1 MKYIYNLAFKM
12 SISAT
17 IALLIGNALG
27 LQYATVGA
35 VIAILSIQD
44 TRKKALIISYKR
56 IIACSM
62 GTIALLI
69 GNALGLQY
77 ATVGAVIAILS
88 IQDTRKKAL
97 IISYKRIIACSMG
110 ILLSVILYSL
120 LGNGTLIFGLFLIIL
135 IPLTSRLKAQEG
147 MVPSVVL
154 STHFLVANNITI
166 ELIYNEVLLMI
177 IGIGVAAI
185 ANIFMPSLEDKFKDD
200 KEWIEEHYRII
211 INKMSKSLITHAVD
225 IDEQKLINEVEQR
238 LYTSKET
245 AYKIVNNQ
253 FFKSSSYYTDYI
265 NMRINQFDTIKR
277 MRLHFQRFNIPVEQ
291 MNVMADF
298 TLCVSES
305 SYYTDYINMRINQFD
320 TIKRMRLH
328 FQRFNIPVE
337 QMNVMAD
344 FTLCVSENIS
354 EMNDCKSLLMDL
366 EILRID

>member
-12 SISAT
+12 AISAT
-17 IALLIGNALG
+17 IALIIGNILG

-56 IIACSM
+56 I
-62 GTIALLI
+62 
-69 GNALGLQY
+69 
-77 ATVGAVIAILS
+77 V
-88 IQDTRKKAL
+88 
-97 IISYKRIIACSMG
+97 ACSMG

-120 LGNGTLIFGLFLIIL
+120 LGNRALIFGLFLIIL
-135 IPLTSRLKAQEG
+135 IPLTSRLKVQEG

-166 ELIYNEVLLMI
+166 ALIFNEILLMI

-211 INKMSKSLITHAVD
+211 ISKMSKSLITHTVD
-225 IDEQKLINEVEQR
+225 IDEQKLINEVEKR
-238 LYTSKET
+238 LYESKET
-245 AYKIVNNQ
+245 AYKIVNNH

-298 TLCVSES
+298 TLCV
-305 SYYTDYINMRINQFD
+305 
-320 TIKRMRLH
+320 
-328 FQRFNIPVE
+328 
-337 QMNVMAD
+337 A
-344 FTLCVSENIS
+344 ENIR
-354 EMNDCKSLLMDL
+354 EMNDCKSLLRDL
-366 EILRID
+366 DILRSEFKKMELPKTRDEFESRAQLLQFLNDMEEFLLIKRNFFTTMKNH

>member
-62 GTIALLI
+62 G
-69 GNALGLQY
+69 
-77 ATVGAVIAILS
+77 
-88 IQDTRKKAL
+88 
-97 IISYKRIIACSMG
+97 
-110 ILLSVILYSL
+110 ILLSVMLYSL
-120 LGNGTLIFGLFLIIL
+120 LGNGTLIFGLFLIVL

-147 MVPSVVL
+147 MVPAVVL

-166 ELIYNEVLLMI
+166 ELIFNEVLLMI

-211 INKMSKSLITHAVD
+211 ISKMSKSLITHAVD
-225 IDEQKLINEVEQR
+225 IDEQKLINAVEER

-298 TLCVSES
+298 TLCVSE
-305 SYYTDYINMRINQFD
+305 
-320 TIKRMRLH
+320 
-328 FQRFNIPVE
+328 
-337 QMNVMAD
+337 
-344 FTLCVSENIS
+344 NIS

-366 EILRID
+366 EILRIEFKKMELPKTREEFESRAQLLQFLNDMEEFLLIKRNFFTTMKNH

>member
-1 MKYIYNLAFKM
+1 MKYVYNLAFKM
-12 SISAT
+12 AISAT

-56 IIACSM
+56 I
-62 GTIALLI
+62 
-69 GNALGLQY
+69 
-77 ATVGAVIAILS
+77 V
-88 IQDTRKKAL
+88 
-97 IISYKRIIACSMG
+97 ACSMG

-120 LGNGTLIFGLFLIIL
+120 LGNGALIFGLFLIIL

-147 MVPSVVL
+147 MVPAVVL

-166 ELIYNEVLLMI
+166 ALIFNEVLLMI

-185 ANIFMPSLEDKFKDD
+185 ANIFMPSLEDKFKYDR
-200 KEWIEEHYRII
+200 EWIEEHYRII
-211 INKMSKSLITHAVD
+211 ISKMSKSLITHTVD
-225 IDEQKLINEVEQR
+225 IDEQKIINEVEKR
-238 LYTSKET
+238 LYESKET
-245 AYKIVNNQ
+245 AYKIVNNH

-291 MNVMADF
+291 MNVMSDF
-298 TLCVSES
+298 TLCV
-305 SYYTDYINMRINQFD
+305 
-320 TIKRMRLH
+320 
-328 FQRFNIPVE
+328 
-337 QMNVMAD
+337 A
-344 FTLCVSENIS
+344 ENIR

-366 EILRID
+366 DILRNEFKKMELPKTREEFESRAQLLQFLNDMEEFLLIKRNFFITMKNH

>member
-1 MKYIYNLAFKM
+1 MKYVYNLAFKM

-56 IIACSM
+56 I
-62 GTIALLI
+62 
-69 GNALGLQY
+69 
-77 ATVGAVIAILS
+77 V
-88 IQDTRKKAL
+88 
-97 IISYKRIIACSMG
+97 ACSMG
-110 ILLSVILYSL
+110 ILLSVILYNV
-120 LGNGTLIFGLFLIIL
+120 LGNRALIFGLFLIIL

-147 MVPSVVL
+147 MVPAVVL

-166 ELIYNEVLLMI
+166 ELIFNEVLLMI

-200 KEWIEEHYRII
+200 KEWIEENYRII
-211 INKMSKSLITHAVD
+211 ISKMSKSLITHTVD

-238 LYTSKET
+238 LYESKET

-253 FFKSSSYYTDYI
+253 FFKS
-265 NMRINQFDTIKR
+265 
-277 MRLHFQRFNIPVEQ
+277 
-291 MNVMADF
+291 
-298 TLCVSES
+298 S

-366 EILRID
+366 EILRSEFKKMELPKTREEFESRAQLLQFLNDMEEFLLIKRNFFTTMKNH

>member
-17 IALLIGNALG
+17 IALIIGNALC

-44 TRKKALIISYKR
+44 TRKKAL
-56 IIACSM
+56 
-62 GTIALLI
+62 
-69 GNALGLQY
+69 N
-77 ATVGAVIAILS
+77 
-88 IQDTRKKAL
+88 
-97 IISYKRIIACSMG
+97 ISYKRIIACSMG
-110 ILLSVILYSL
+110 ILLSVILYSI
-120 LGNGTLIFGLFLIIL
+120 LGNGALIFGLFLIIL

-166 ELIYNEVLLMI
+166 SLIYNEVLLMI

-211 INKMSKSLITHAVD
+211 ISKMSKSLITHTVD

-238 LYTSKET
+238 LYESKET

-253 FFKSSSYYTDYI
+253 FFKS
-265 NMRINQFDTIKR
+265 
-277 MRLHFQRFNIPVEQ
+277 
-291 MNVMADF
+291 
-298 TLCVSES
+298 S

-366 EILRID
+366 EILRSEFKKMELPKTREEFESRAQLLQFLNDMEEFLLIKRNFFTTIKNH

>member
-12 SISAT
+12 AISAT
-17 IALLIGNALG
+17 LALIISNILG
-27 LQYATVGA
+27 LQYATVAA

-56 IIACSM
+56 IVACS
-62 GTIALLI
+62 I
-69 GNALGLQY
+69 
-77 ATVGAVIAILS
+77 
-88 IQDTRKKAL
+88 
-97 IISYKRIIACSMG
+97 G
-110 ILLSVILYSL
+110 ILLSVILYSI
-120 LGNGTLIFGLFLIIL
+120 LGNRALIFGLFLIIL
-135 IPLTSRLKAQEG
+135 IPLTSRLKVQEG

-166 ELIYNEVLLMI
+166 ALIFNEILLMI

-211 INKMSKSLITHAVD
+211 ISKMSKSLITHTVD
-225 IDEQKLINEVEQR
+225 IDEQKIINEVEKR
-238 LYTSKET
+238 LYESKET
-245 AYKIVNNQ
+245 AYKIVNNH

-298 TLCVSES
+298 TLCV
-305 SYYTDYINMRINQFD
+305 
-320 TIKRMRLH
+320 
-328 FQRFNIPVE
+328 
-337 QMNVMAD
+337 A
-344 FTLCVSENIS
+344 ENIS
-354 EMNDCKSLLMDL
+354 EMNDCKSLLRDL
-366 EILRID
+366 DILRSEFKKMELPKTREEFESRAQLLQFLNDMEEFLLIKRNFFTTMKNH

>member
-62 GTIALLI
+62 G
-69 GNALGLQY
+69 
-77 ATVGAVIAILS
+77 
-88 IQDTRKKAL
+88 
-97 IISYKRIIACSMG
+97 
-110 ILLSVILYSL
+110 ILLSVMLYSL
-120 LGNGTLIFGLFLIIL
+120 LGNGTLIFGLFLIVL

-147 MVPSVVL
+147 MVPAVVL

-166 ELIYNEVLLMI
+166 ELIFNEVLLMI

-185 ANIFMPSLEDKFKDD
+185 ANIFMPSLEDKFKED

-225 IDEQKLINEVEQR
+225 IDEQKLINEVEER

-298 TLCVSES
+298 TLCVSE
-305 SYYTDYINMRINQFD
+305 
-320 TIKRMRLH
+320 
-328 FQRFNIPVE
+328 
-337 QMNVMAD
+337 
-344 FTLCVSENIS
+344 NIS

-366 EILRID
+366 EILRIEFKKMELPKTREEFESRAQLLQFLNDMEEFLLIKRNFFTTMKNH

>member
-1 MKYIYNLAFKM
+1 MA
-12 SISAT
+12 ISAT
-17 IALLIGNALG
+17 IALIIGNILG

-56 IIACSM
+56 IVACS
-62 GTIALLI
+62 I
-69 GNALGLQY
+69 
-77 ATVGAVIAILS
+77 
-88 IQDTRKKAL
+88 
-97 IISYKRIIACSMG
+97 G

-120 LGNGTLIFGLFLIIL
+120 LGNRPLIFGLFLIIL
-135 IPLTSRLKAQEG
+135 IPLTSRLKVQEG

-166 ELIYNEVLLMI
+166 ALIFNEILLMI

-185 ANIFMPSLEDKFKDD
+185 ANIFMPSLEDKFRDD

-211 INKMSKSLITHAVD
+211 ISKMSKSLITHTVD
-225 IDEQKLINEVEQR
+225 IDEQKIINEVEKR
-238 LYTSKET
+238 LYESKET
-245 AYKIVNNQ
+245 AYKIVNNH

-298 TLCVSES
+298 TLCV
-305 SYYTDYINMRINQFD
+305 
-320 TIKRMRLH
+320 
-328 FQRFNIPVE
+328 
-337 QMNVMAD
+337 A
-344 FTLCVSENIS
+344 ENIS
-354 EMNDCKSLLMDL
+354 EMNDCKLLLRDL
-366 EILRID
+366 DILRSEFKKMELPKTREEFESRAQLLQFLNDMEEFLLIKRNFFTTMKNH

>member
-12 SISAT
+12 AISAT
-17 IALLIGNALG
+17 IALIIGNILG

-56 IIACSM
+56 IVACS
-62 GTIALLI
+62 I
-69 GNALGLQY
+69 
-77 ATVGAVIAILS
+77 
-88 IQDTRKKAL
+88 
-97 IISYKRIIACSMG
+97 G

-120 LGNGTLIFGLFLIIL
+120 LGNRPLIFGLFLIIL
-135 IPLTSRLKAQEG
+135 IPLTSRLKVQEG

-166 ELIYNEVLLMI
+166 ALIFNEILLMI

-211 INKMSKSLITHAVD
+211 ISKMSKSLITHTVD
-225 IDEQKLINEVEQR
+225 IDEQKIINEVEKR
-238 LYTSKET
+238 LYESKET
-245 AYKIVNNQ
+245 AYKIVNNH

-291 MNVMADF
+291 MNVMAGF
-298 TLCVSES
+298 TLCV
-305 SYYTDYINMRINQFD
+305 
-320 TIKRMRLH
+320 
-328 FQRFNIPVE
+328 
-337 QMNVMAD
+337 A
-344 FTLCVSENIS
+344 ENIS
-354 EMNDCKSLLMDL
+354 EMNDCKSLLRDL
-366 EILRID
+366 DILRNEFKKMELPKTREEFESRAQLLQFLNDMEEFLLIKRNFFTTTKNH

>member
-12 SISAT
+12 AISAT

-56 IIACSM
+56 I
-62 GTIALLI
+62 
-69 GNALGLQY
+69 
-77 ATVGAVIAILS
+77 V
-88 IQDTRKKAL
+88 
-97 IISYKRIIACSMG
+97 ACSMG

-120 LGNGTLIFGLFLIIL
+120 LGNGALIFGLFLIIL

-147 MVPSVVL
+147 MVPAVVL
-154 STHFLVANNITI
+154 STHFLVTNNITI
-166 ELIYNEVLLMI
+166 ALIFNEVLLMI

-185 ANIFMPSLEDKFKDD
+185 ANIFMPSLEDKFKYDR
-200 KEWIEEHYRII
+200 EWIEEHYRII
-211 INKMSKSLITHAVD
+211 ISKMSKSLITHTVD
-225 IDEQKLINEVEQR
+225 IDEQKIINEVEKR
-238 LYTSKET
+238 LYESKET
-245 AYKIVNNQ
+245 AYKIVNNH

-291 MNVMADF
+291 MNVMSDF
-298 TLCVSES
+298 TLCV
-305 SYYTDYINMRINQFD
+305 
-320 TIKRMRLH
+320 
-328 FQRFNIPVE
+328 
-337 QMNVMAD
+337 A
-344 FTLCVSENIS
+344 ENIR

-366 EILRID
+366 DILRNEFKKMELPKTREEFESRAQLLQFLNDMEEFLLIKRNFFTIIENH

>member
-62 GTIALLI
+62 G
-69 GNALGLQY
+69 
-77 ATVGAVIAILS
+77 
-88 IQDTRKKAL
+88 
-97 IISYKRIIACSMG
+97 
-110 ILLSVILYSL
+110 ILLSVMLYSL
-120 LGNGTLIFGLFLIIL
+120 LGNGTLIFGLFLIVL

-166 ELIYNEVLLMI
+166 ELIFNEVLLMI

-225 IDEQKLINEVEQR
+225 IDEQKLINEVEKR
-238 LYTSKET
+238 LYASKET
-245 AYKIVNNQ
+245 AYKIVNNH
-253 FFKSSSYYTDYI
+253 FFKS
-265 NMRINQFDTIKR
+265 
-277 MRLHFQRFNIPVEQ
+277 
-291 MNVMADF
+291 
-298 TLCVSES
+298 S

-366 EILRID
+366 EILRIEFKKMELPKTREEFESRAQLLQFLNDMEEFLLIKRNFFTTMKNH

>member
-1 MKYIYNLAFKM
+1 MA
-12 SISAT
+12 ISAT
-17 IALLIGNALG
+17 IALIIGNILG

-56 IIACSM
+56 IVACS
-62 GTIALLI
+62 I
-69 GNALGLQY
+69 
-77 ATVGAVIAILS
+77 
-88 IQDTRKKAL
+88 
-97 IISYKRIIACSMG
+97 G

-120 LGNGTLIFGLFLIIL
+120 LGNRPLIFGLFLIIL
-135 IPLTSRLKAQEG
+135 IPLTSRLKVQEG

-166 ELIYNEVLLMI
+166 ALIFNEILLMI

-211 INKMSKSLITHAVD
+211 ISKMSKSLITHTVD
-225 IDEQKLINEVEQR
+225 IDEQKIINEVEKR
-238 LYTSKET
+238 LYESKET
-245 AYKIVNNQ
+245 AYKIVNNH

-298 TLCVSES
+298 TLCV
-305 SYYTDYINMRINQFD
+305 
-320 TIKRMRLH
+320 
-328 FQRFNIPVE
+328 
-337 QMNVMAD
+337 A
-344 FTLCVSENIS
+344 ENIS
-354 EMNDCKSLLMDL
+354 EMNDCKSLLRDL
-366 EILRID
+366 DILRSEFKKMELPKTREEFESRAQLLQFLNDMEEFLLIKRNFFTTMKNH

>member
-12 SISAT
+12 AISAT
-17 IALLIGNALG
+17 IALIIGNILG

-56 IIACSM
+56 IVACS
-62 GTIALLI
+62 I
-69 GNALGLQY
+69 
-77 ATVGAVIAILS
+77 
-88 IQDTRKKAL
+88 
-97 IISYKRIIACSMG
+97 G

-120 LGNGTLIFGLFLIIL
+120 LGNRPLIFGLFLIIL
-135 IPLTSRLKAQEG
+135 IPLTSRLKVQEG

-166 ELIYNEVLLMI
+166 ALIFNEILLMI

-185 ANIFMPSLEDKFKDD
+185 ANIFMPSLEDKFRDD

-211 INKMSKSLITHAVD
+211 ISKMSKSLITHTVD
-225 IDEQKLINEVEQR
+225 IDEQKIINEVEKR
-238 LYTSKET
+238 LYESKET
-245 AYKIVNNQ
+245 AYKIVNNH

-298 TLCVSES
+298 TLCV
-305 SYYTDYINMRINQFD
+305 
-320 TIKRMRLH
+320 
-328 FQRFNIPVE
+328 
-337 QMNVMAD
+337 A
-344 FTLCVSENIS
+344 ENIS
-354 EMNDCKSLLMDL
+354 EMNDCKLLLRDL
-366 EILRID
+366 DILRSEFKKMELPKTREEFESRAQLLQFLNDMEEFLLIKRNFFTTMKNH

>member
-62 GTIALLI
+62 G
-69 GNALGLQY
+69 
-77 ATVGAVIAILS
+77 
-88 IQDTRKKAL
+88 
-97 IISYKRIIACSMG
+97 
-110 ILLSVILYSL
+110 ILLSVMLYSL
-120 LGNGTLIFGLFLIIL
+120 LGNGTLIFGLFLIVL

-147 MVPSVVL
+147 MVPAVVL

-166 ELIYNEVLLMI
+166 ELIFNEVLLMI

-211 INKMSKSLITHAVD
+211 INKMSKSLITHTVD

-238 LYTSKET
+238 LYESKET

-253 FFKSSSYYTDYI
+253 FFKS
-265 NMRINQFDTIKR
+265 
-277 MRLHFQRFNIPVEQ
+277 
-291 MNVMADF
+291 
-298 TLCVSES
+298 S

-366 EILRID
+366 EILRIEFKKMELPKTREEFESRAQLLQFLNDMEEFLLIKRNFFTTMKNH

>member
-12 SISAT
+12 AISAT
-17 IALLIGNALG
+17 IALIIGNILG

-56 IIACSM
+56 IVACS
-62 GTIALLI
+62 I
-69 GNALGLQY
+69 
-77 ATVGAVIAILS
+77 
-88 IQDTRKKAL
+88 
-97 IISYKRIIACSMG
+97 G

-120 LGNGTLIFGLFLIIL
+120 LGNRPLIFGLFLIIL
-135 IPLTSRLKAQEG
+135 IPLTSRLKVQEG

-166 ELIYNEVLLMI
+166 ALIFNEILLMI

-211 INKMSKSLITHAVD
+211 ISKMSKSLITHTVD
-225 IDEQKLINEVEQR
+225 IDEQKIINEVEKR
-238 LYTSKET
+238 LYESKET
-245 AYKIVNNQ
+245 AYKIVNNH

-298 TLCVSES
+298 TLCV
-305 SYYTDYINMRINQFD
+305 
-320 TIKRMRLH
+320 
-328 FQRFNIPVE
+328 
-337 QMNVMAD
+337 A
-344 FTLCVSENIS
+344 ENIS
-354 EMNDCKSLLMDL
+354 EMNDCKSLLRDL
-366 EILRID
+366 DILRSEFKKMELPKTREEFESRAQLLQFLNDMEEFLLIKRNFFTTMKHH

>member
-62 GTIALLI
+62 G
-69 GNALGLQY
+69 
-77 ATVGAVIAILS
+77 
-88 IQDTRKKAL
+88 
-97 IISYKRIIACSMG
+97 
-110 ILLSVILYSL
+110 ILLSVMLYSL

-147 MVPSVVL
+147 MVPAVVL

-166 ELIYNEVLLMI
+166 ELIFNEVLLMI

-225 IDEQKLINEVEQR
+225 IDEQKLINAVEER

-298 TLCVSES
+298 TLCVSE
-305 SYYTDYINMRINQFD
+305 
-320 TIKRMRLH
+320 
-328 FQRFNIPVE
+328 
-337 QMNVMAD
+337 
-344 FTLCVSENIS
+344 NIS

-366 EILRID
+366 EILRIEFKKMELPKTREEFESRAQLLQFLNDMEEFLLIKRNFFTTMKNH

>member
-1 MKYIYNLAFKM
+1 LKYVYNLAFKM
-12 SISAT
+12 AISAT

-56 IIACSM
+56 I
-62 GTIALLI
+62 
-69 GNALGLQY
+69 
-77 ATVGAVIAILS
+77 V
-88 IQDTRKKAL
+88 
-97 IISYKRIIACSMG
+97 ACSMG

-120 LGNGTLIFGLFLIIL
+120 LGNGALIFGLFLIIL

-147 MVPSVVL
+147 MVPAVVL

-166 ELIYNEVLLMI
+166 ELIFNEVLLMI

-185 ANIFMPSLEDKFKDD
+185 ANIFMPSLEDKFKYDR
-200 KEWIEEHYRII
+200 EWIEEHYRII
-211 INKMSKSLITHAVD
+211 ISKMSKSLITHTVD
-225 IDEQKLINEVEQR
+225 IDEQKIINEVEKR
-238 LYTSKET
+238 LYESKET
-245 AYKIVNNQ
+245 AYKIVNNH

-291 MNVMADF
+291 MNVMSDF
-298 TLCVSES
+298 TLCV
-305 SYYTDYINMRINQFD
+305 
-320 TIKRMRLH
+320 
-328 FQRFNIPVE
+328 
-337 QMNVMAD
+337 A
-344 FTLCVSENIS
+344 ENIR

-366 EILRID
+366 DILRNEFKKMELPKTREEFESRAQLLQFLNDMEEFLLIKRNFFTTMKNH